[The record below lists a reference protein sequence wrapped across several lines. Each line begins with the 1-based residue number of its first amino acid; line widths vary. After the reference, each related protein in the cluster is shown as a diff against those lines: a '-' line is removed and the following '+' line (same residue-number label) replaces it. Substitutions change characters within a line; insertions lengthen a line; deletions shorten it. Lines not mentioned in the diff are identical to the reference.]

1 MPSNSRNANTERA
14 RRIGRIIDA
23 MPAKEKDENDL
34 AATLADLVADII
46 HYGNAMGL
54 DVGRDVL
61 GRAMAHAEEEG
72 ARFRWP
78 HMFDK
83 MCG

>member
-1 MPSNSRNANTERA
+1 MPNCYTAAQTA
-14 RRIGRIIDA
+14 RIKRVDRILKA

-46 HYGNAMGL
+46 HYGVAMDL
-54 DVGRDVL
+54 DVGREVL

-72 ARFRWP
+72 TRFSWP
-78 HMFDK
+78 WVNR
-83 MCG
+83 